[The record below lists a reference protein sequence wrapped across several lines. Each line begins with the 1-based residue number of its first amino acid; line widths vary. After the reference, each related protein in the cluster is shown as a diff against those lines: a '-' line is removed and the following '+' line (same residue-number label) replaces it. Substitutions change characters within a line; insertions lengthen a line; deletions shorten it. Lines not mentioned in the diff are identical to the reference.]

1 MNITRLKRLSI
12 PKIAIEAGKM
22 TEVVRDVIKGVQ
34 TSKQDVYEQK
44 KEEFKPIRE
53 EIQKAVKEVS
63 ELRKD
68 VANQIIPYSEQVQR
82 LALKGSSCEESKM
95 IFNMNKG
102 FTPDELTIIQNKD
115 SPLTGDVFL
124 QTLKEPNYAN
134 ETSNKVGEINKD
146 LGTTTKNNRK
156 ENKDQIAKYEKE
168 IDVMR
173 KYRKIIDILEEG
185 TKRCKRVQKH
195 CKWVGLFIIHSKY
208 ISVFDWLKAHA

>member
-1 MNITRLKRLSI
+1 MDITRVKQLSI

-53 EIQKAVKEVS
+53 EIQKAVEEVS

-68 VANQIIPYSEQVQR
+68 IANQIIPYSEQVQR
-82 LALKGSSCEESKM
+82 LALKGSSCEASKM

-115 SPLTGDVFL
+115 LPLTGDVFFAN
-124 QTLKEPNYAN
+124 LKRAKLCKWNIE
-134 ETSNKVGEINKD
+134 VGEINKD

-156 ENKDQIAKYEKE
+156 ENKDQMAKYEKE

-173 KYRKIIDILEEG
+173 KYRKRIDILEEG

-195 CKWVGLFIIHSKY
+195 CKWVRRVFIIHSKY

>member
-1 MNITRLKRLSI
+1 MKQLSI

-53 EIQKAVKEVS
+53 EIQKAVEEVS

-68 VANQIIPYSEQVQR
+68 IANQIIPYSEKVQR

-95 IFNMNKG
+95 IFNMNMG

-115 SPLTGDVFL
+115 LPLTGDVFL
-124 QTLKEPNYAN
+124 QTLKSQIMQMTHRIKLEYLLFVGGPRKDKPTL
-134 ETSNKVGEINKD
+134 ETIPRTV
-146 LGTTTKNNRK
+146 
-156 ENKDQIAKYEKE
+156 
-168 IDVMR
+168 
-173 KYRKIIDILEEG
+173 
-185 TKRCKRVQKH
+185 
-195 CKWVGLFIIHSKY
+195 
-208 ISVFDWLKAHA
+208 

>member
-1 MNITRLKRLSI
+1 MNITRLKQLSI

-134 ETSNKVGEINKD
+134 ETSNKVGEISKD

-185 TKRCKRVQKH
+185 TKRCKRVQNTASG
-195 CKWVGLFIIHSKY
+195 WGYLLFIQN
-208 ISVFDWLKAHA
+208 ISPFLIG

>member
-1 MNITRLKRLSI
+1 MNITRLKQLSI

-53 EIQKAVKEVS
+53 EIQKVVEEVS

-68 VANQIIPYSEQVQR
+68 IANQIIPYSEQVQR
-82 LALKGSSCEESKM
+82 LALKGSSCEASKM

-124 QTLKEPNYAN
+124 QTLKEPNYAS

-146 LGTTTKNNRK
+146 LGTTTKNN
-156 ENKDQIAKYEKE
+156 
-168 IDVMR
+168 
-173 KYRKIIDILEEG
+173 
-185 TKRCKRVQKH
+185 
-195 CKWVGLFIIHSKY
+195 
-208 ISVFDWLKAHA
+208 